1 MTGWYATIVFF
12 SRDIPTI
19 YATQD
24 AVRKKKIVFDFR
36 SFVATMLLAI
46 NAGVVGEGADP
57 SADLVADDGDADDDT
72 DDVAAVDVL
81 MALLMVLMLL
91 AVREFVVVIII
102 HFSCEFCCFFCWS
115 AHTNRQHEF
124 PMAGVCLKE
133 RNVGSASVL
142 RECCNKNCC

>member
-24 AVRKKKIVFDFR
+24 AVRKKKIAFDFR

-91 AVREFVVVIII
+91 PFVVVAGSQGICRGDYNTFQLRILLLLLLV
-102 HFSCEFCCFFCWS
+102 S
-115 AHTNRQHEF
+115 AHQPAT
-124 PMAGVCLKE
+124 
-133 RNVGSASVL
+133 
-142 RECCNKNCC
+142 

>member
-1 MTGWYATIVFF
+1 MALVPHSDWLVCHNCFF

-46 NAGVVGEGADP
+46 NAGVVGEGANP

-91 AVREFVVVIII
+91 PFVVVAGSQGICRGDYNTFQLRILLLLLLV
-102 HFSCEFCCFFCWS
+102 S
-115 AHTNRQHEF
+115 AHQPAT
-124 PMAGVCLKE
+124 
-133 RNVGSASVL
+133 
-142 RECCNKNCC
+142 